1 MNLHTE
7 SVSPALLDLLHKL
20 MKDKRLNPFALAGGT
35 ALALRF
41 GHRTSI
47 DLDLFTVTAFDS
59 QEAADL
65 LKTFYGMTE
74 SETATNTVRGIIDG
88 IKIDLIAHRYSL
100 LSPFVET
107 EGIRMFSCEDIAAM
121 KLNAITNR
129 GCKKDFWDYA
139 ELLTVYSRDD
149 MLSFFSRKYANDSLW
164 NVEKSLTYFDDAEV
178 DPDPRDLRGQ
188 SWEMIKQT
196 VLASARLS

>member
-1 MNLHTE
+1 MKLHSET
-7 SVSPALLDLLHKL
+7 VSSGLFDLLQKL
-20 MKDKRLNPFALAGGT
+20 MKDKRLQSFALAGGT
-35 ALALRF
+35 SLALRF

-47 DLDLFTVTAFDS
+47 DLDLFTVTAFDA
-59 QEAADL
+59 QETADQM
-65 LKTFYGMTE
+65 KTSYGMTE
-74 SETATNTVRGIIDG
+74 SETAENTVRGIIDG